1 MDLFIIDRVSRED
14 SEEVSLARTVSL
26 PVHDVTTE
34 SPPDIEIYLDDV
46 GAVSPQLSARS
57 GC

>member
-34 SPPDIEIYLDDV
+34 SPPDIEIYLTDV
-46 GAVSPQLSARS
+46 GAVSPQLSGR
-57 GC
+57 